1 MFATSVTRG
10 TLLGLA
16 VGIVTALVF
25 VLIVRILPS
34 SVLVSTGWVFALY
47 VVQVP
52 VGLFIASLSRLIA
65 PPMGGAPVACM
76 AGVCAGVGLTD
87 GILMGFWSS
96 VYGQSGDALLA
107 VAALIIW
114 GVTCNVAGVHVA
126 LAREPSH
133 AA

>member
-1 MFATSVTRG
+1 
-10 TLLGLA
+10 
-16 VGIVTALVF
+16 
-25 VLIVRILPS
+25 
-34 SVLVSTGWVFALY
+34 
-47 VVQVP
+47 
-52 VGLFIASLSRLIA
+52 
-65 PPMGGAPVACM
+65 M

-126 LAREPSH
+126 LARDSTR